1 MPKLTNH
8 EEVKQSIAEAAWK
21 IILEQGLGGASV
33 RAVAKEAGVSLGA
46 LRYYF
51 STQEELIAYSR
62 ELVYQRTAERMRRV
76 FKLDMPP
83 KEKIVQVL
91 LNLLPSSEEKR
102 LEVEARLVFKV
113 YTRHKG
119 DKFDAQK
126 DSVYLAIKEVMSYL
140 VLLNLLKKD
149 SDLHLE
155 TERLYCLMDGLA
167 LDAMI
172 RPELLEANRMKRIII
187 YHLNSACSEEF
198 GTTGW

>member
-119 DKFDAQK
+119 DKFDAQQ